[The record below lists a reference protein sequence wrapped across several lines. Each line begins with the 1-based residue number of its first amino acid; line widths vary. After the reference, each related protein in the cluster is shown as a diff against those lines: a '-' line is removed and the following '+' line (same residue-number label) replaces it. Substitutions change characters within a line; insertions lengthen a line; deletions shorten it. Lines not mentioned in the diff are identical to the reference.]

1 MGGNIVYTIEPM
13 KFGNLYTHDSGVSVT
28 CISAGVDYPIPGLV
42 WSVTSSRLGQVIH
55 FDETLGT
62 LTIGSGRTGMF
73 DLCCTGSFEASKVS
87 DIHLALFRGAVKIL
101 NAAAERRISV
111 TNQIGD
117 LTGMG
122 QALCSPGDVIRPF
135 VRSSVNNTVVGFNH
149 LSFKL
154 MGPYQGA

>member
-1 MGGNIVYTIEPM
+1 MGGNIVYTIAPL

-28 CISAGVDYPIPGLV
+28 CVSLGVDYPIPGLV
-42 WSVTSSRLGQVIH
+42 WAVTSSRLGQVVH

-62 LTIGSGRTGMF
+62 LTIGSGRIGMF
-73 DLCCTGSFEASKVS
+73 DFCITGSFEASKVS
-87 DIHLALFRGAVKIL
+87 DIHVALFKNSTKLLMV
-101 NAAAERRISV
+101 AAERRISV

-117 LTGMG
+117 LSGLG
-122 QALCSPGDVIRPF
+122 QTLCSPGDVIRAF
-135 VRSSVNNTVVGFNH
+135 VKSDTNNTVVGFNH